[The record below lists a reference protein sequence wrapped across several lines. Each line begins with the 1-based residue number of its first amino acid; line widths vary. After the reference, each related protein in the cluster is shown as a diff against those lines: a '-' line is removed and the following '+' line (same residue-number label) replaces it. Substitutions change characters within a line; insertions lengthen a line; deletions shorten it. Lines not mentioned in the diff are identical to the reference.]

1 MAGTTDTGGK
11 RRAPI
16 AAINVTPFV
25 DVTLVLLVIMMVSAT
40 HIVSQTMK
48 VNLPKT
54 STSDGGAESLAAVS
68 IDGEHRVFLNKQ
80 EVTLD
85 ELKGAFGRL
94 KVDDPEATVV
104 ISADTKAEHGK
115 VIEVMDL
122 ARGEGLSNFAVN
134 VERRQE

>member
-1 MAGTTDTGGK
+1 MAGTTDNGGK

-16 AAINVTPFV
+16 ASINVTPFV

-40 HIVSQTMK
+40 HIVSQAMK

-68 IDGEHRVFLNKQ
+68 IDGDHRIFLNKQ

-94 KVDDPEATVV
+94 RVDDPEATVV

-122 ARGEGLSNFAVN
+122 ARSEGLSNFAVN